1 MTMRYKPSVRDAS
14 RAFCFSNKKLAK
26 SLVVVNFFVTFAL
39 S

>member
-14 RAFCFSNKKLAK
+14 RATFLVIKKLAK
-26 SLVVVNFFVTFAL
+26 YLVVVNFFVTFAL